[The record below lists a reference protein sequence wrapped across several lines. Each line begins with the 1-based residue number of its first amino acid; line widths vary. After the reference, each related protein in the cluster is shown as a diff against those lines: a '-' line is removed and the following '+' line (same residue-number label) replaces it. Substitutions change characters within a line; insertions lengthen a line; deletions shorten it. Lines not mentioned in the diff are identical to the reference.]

1 MADDLTTAEQN
12 FARSEAKL
20 TNSQNE
26 VAALR
31 EIYSMQQQ
39 GTKLTAAQKQAVT
52 DGNGQKV
59 LQDLKQN
66 KQAEIQQQAEA
77 TSAAESGGA
86 SSSGKREVQ
95 CPFCTGQVLAKS
107 SGRPFA
113 TISGFLQRSF
123 AIVIPTALMS
133 YLKEK
138 MPVSKQ
144 DIFKEGCPTCKG
156 KGSIEDPSD
165 DTAKYE
171 QVKANFGAASQEI
184 QEAENQ
190 LAPTGGNRYTIIQG
204 CDLLEVGLG
213 MNDAP
218 SYRVEIDKNIRNKG
232 LVDPGQINTKK
243 AGPQIPEGGF
253 CNHVQGIN
261 SVASPGGHYVIK
273 CSNKFTVLVGAQ
285 GIDMN
290 TGGPLTINAGITR
303 ITGPEISIGSQ
314 KGRLSLQG
322 DVVDIGGRSVEI
334 SPTDGHLFVKGTIS
348 NTGNLV
354 TGGHVHA
361 ESISFVKA
369 ECTGRNEASKV
380 AAASDMTTGPAFWGS
395 IAMEGIT
402 STVKDM
408 IGFVLSKT
416 TSVTESPQILT
427 PRFIESL
434 RDKMLSMT
442 YNMRP
447 YEMVPTGV
455 IMPGT
460 CIVVGTGNLGYPVVS
475 VNPSYIPIFNFPHTH
490 AMPDGAHVHETRVPN
505 IDYSADSA
513 QEVRSKQGGVT
524 ASAPLHKSSTS
535 ALQAVTG
542 LFSAIGSVFVAIWK
556 GVQGES
562 GPFMK

>member
-1 MADDLTTAEQN
+1 MADDELSALKKE
-12 FARSEAKL
+12 R
-20 TNSQNE
+20 
-26 VAALR
+26 AALQ
-31 EIYSMQQQ
+31 EIYSQQQQ
-39 GTKLTAAQKQAVT
+39 GTKLTSAQQAAIDA
-52 DGNGQKV
+52 GQGEKV
-59 LQDLKQN
+59 AQELKQN
-66 KQAEIQQQAEA
+66 KQAEIQKQAEA
-77 TSAAESGGA
+77 TSAVESGGA

-123 AIVIPTALMS
+123 AIVIPTAIMS
-133 YLKEK
+133 YLKER

-144 DIFKEGCPTCKG
+144 AIFKEGCPTCKG
-156 KGSIEDPSD
+156 KGTIEDPSD

-171 QVKANFGAASQEI
+171 QVKANFGAAAQEI

-290 TGGPLTINAGITR
+290 TGGPFTINAGITR

-348 NTGNLV
+348 NTGNLI

-380 AAASDMTTGPAFWGS
+380 AAASDLTTGPAFWGS
-395 IAMEGIT
+395 IATEGIAA
-402 STVKDM
+402 TVKDM
-408 IGFVLSKT
+408 IGFALNKT
-416 TSVTESPQILT
+416 TSVVEAPQIMT
-427 PRFIESL
+427 PRFVESL
-434 RDKMLSMT
+434 RDKVMSMT
-442 YNMRP
+442 YTMRP
-447 YEMVPTGV
+447 FEIVPTGV
-455 IMPGT
+455 IFPGT
-460 CIVVGTGNLGYPVVS
+460 CIVVGSMGVS
-475 VNPSYIPIFNFPHTH
+475 VNPNFIPVFNFPHTH
-490 AMPDGAHVHETRVPN
+490 ALPDGTHVHETRVPN
-505 IDYSADSA
+505 IDFSADSA
-513 QEVRSKQGGVT
+513 QEVRSKQSGVT
-524 ASAPLHKSSTS
+524 AAAPLHKTSTS
-535 ALQAVTG
+535 ALQAVVG
-542 LFSAIGSVFVAIWK
+542 LFSSIGTIFVAVWK
-556 GVQGES
+556 GVQGVA
-562 GPFMK
+562 GPYMK